1 MSVDH
6 YENFPVAS
14 WLVPRTLRPAVVAIY
29 GFARSADDIA
39 DEGDAA
45 PKTRLA
51 QLDAFERKLDRI
63 ERNDAPQDEPFAS
76 LAVAVRRHALPIKL
90 LRDLLS
96 AFRQD
101 VLKHRYATYE
111 EVLDYCTR
119 SANPVGRLM
128 LHLYGVSGAENFHR
142 ADAICSGLQLANFW
156 QDIATDWQKGR
167 VYLPEEDLA
176 RFEVEIAQ
184 IATGRCDERWTRL
197 IAFEVARTRALL
209 EEGRPLAR
217 ALPLR
222 MAAELKL
229 VVAGGLRIL
238 QAIDSVRGDI
248 FRRRPQLTALD
259 WPVLAAAALRR

>member
-1 MSVDH
+1 VSVDH

-14 WLVPRTLRPAVVAIY
+14 WLVPRTLRQAVVAIY
-29 GFARSADDIA
+29 RFARGADDIA

-45 PKTRLA
+45 PHVRLA
-51 QLDAFERKLDRI
+51 QLDLFESKLDRI
-63 ERNDAPQDEPFAS
+63 EADDAPEEEPFAS
-76 LAVAVRRHALPIKL
+76 LAAAIRRHALPMAPF
-90 LRDLLS
+90 RDLLS

-128 LHLYGVSGAENFHR
+128 LHLYGVRGAENFYR
-142 ADAICSGLQLANFW
+142 ADAICTGLQLANFW
-156 QDIATDWQKGR
+156 QDIAIDWQKGR
-167 VYLPEEDLA
+167 VYLPEQDLA
-176 RFEVEIAQ
+176 RFEVDVAQ

-197 IAFEVARTRALL
+197 LAFEVARTRTLL

-222 MAAELKL
+222 MAAELKV

-238 QAIDSVRGDI
+238 QAIDSVKGDI
-248 FRRRPQLTALD
+248 FRRRPQLTTMD
-259 WPVLAAAALRR
+259 WPVLAVAALR

>member
-1 MSVDH
+1 MSVNH

-14 WLVPRTLRPAVVAIY
+14 WLIPRDLRPAVIAIY
-29 GFARSADDIA
+29 QFARGADDIA
-39 DEGDAA
+39 DEGDAE
-45 PKTRLA
+45 PGVRLA
-51 QLDAFERKLDRI
+51 QLDRFEVELQRI
-63 ERNDAPQDEPFAS
+63 ERNDAPEEEPFAS
-76 LAVAVRRHALPIKL
+76 LAVAVRRYALPVSL

-156 QDIATDWQKGR
+156 QDIAIDWQKGR

-176 RFEVEIAQ
+176 RFEVDVGQ
-184 IATGRCDERWTRL
+184 IAAGRCDERWTRL
-197 IAFEVARTRALL
+197 LAFEVARARSLL

-217 ALPLR
+217 VLPLR
-222 MAAELKL
+222 IATELKL

-238 QAIDSVRGDI
+238 QAIDTIGGDV
-248 FRRRPQLTALD
+248 FRRRPRLRTLD
-259 WPVLAAAALRR
+259 WAALAVAALR